1 MALSR
6 IFYKNTP
13 KIDEMAPAM
22 NCFISW
28 PLFFI
33 KKIHSP
39 YLYIT
44 NMNDLSSTWVNEDQ
58 EISTFGHAKRRWREV
73 IMMLSVNIGIRMP
86 VACYFLDACIASQ
99 TILGFII
106 TSAGTCKR
114 WIYATKSL
122 FWRITLLMMLL
133 GGNKIAAS
141 VISWQTQESM
151 QLLACSHCS
160 FMMHKV
166 CNIHNGKR
174 RLETFVS
181 HVSL

>member
-1 MALSR
+1 MIWAQLEWTRTKKS
-6 IFYKNTP
+6 
-13 KIDEMAPAM
+13 APLDTQSVVGGRS
-22 NCFISW
+22 SW
-28 PLFFI
+28 CCP
-33 KKIHSP
+33 
-39 YLYIT
+39 
-44 NMNDLSSTWVNEDQ
+44 ST
-58 EISTFGHAKRRWREV
+58 
-73 IMMLSVNIGIRMP
+73 LGIRMP

-151 QLLACSHCS
+151 QLLACTALLWC
-160 FMMHKV
+160 
-166 CNIHNGKR
+166 IR
-174 RLETFVS
+174 YATFIMQRGDWTLLC
-181 HVSL
+181 HVSLSITRLFVQKCCFRLSHQFILGPS